1 MAQTEEPVT
10 PHPDRPIVIRGNR
23 FALTPLGQ
31 VVPDEWLDTGII
43 PATYSTNIDFNAT
56 PELMRILMGPTPAE
70 QAQRAFEDA
79 RRAVTD
85 GLERTTNRIAELRQ
99 QRTDINE
106 EIRLLLNQ
114 QGRLARMVRDAQ
126 GENR

>member
-1 MAQTEEPVT
+1 MATPEEPVT
-10 PHPDRPIVIRGNR
+10 PIVIRGNR
-23 FALTPLGQ
+23 FAVTPLGQ
-31 VVPDEWLDTGII
+31 VVPDEWLETGLV
-43 PATYSTNIDFNAT
+43 PASYSTTIEFTDVHPDLT
-56 PELMRILMGPTPAE
+56 RIIMGTTPAE

>member
-1 MAQTEEPVT
+1 MASPEEPVIDPVPIEGFNMTIAPVDPTCEPGT
-10 PHPDRPIVIRGNR
+10 PIPYSYIVQPWSTTIE
-23 FALTPLGQ
+23 FAN
-31 VVPDEWLDTGII
+31 V
-43 PATYSTNIDFNAT
+43 A
-56 PELMRILMGPTPAE
+56 PELTRIIMGTSPAE